1 MPKSQITSAT
11 LEGSII
17 RVSGPFDAG
26 PTEVG
31 LILDVVL
38 IQEGAYAH
46 GHTSPKDSLAADWVV
61 EADTVGEFDPD
72 KPVQSFGSVLLID
85 LAEPGNAVHQDFAWS
100 QVLTLPYPRKA

>member
-1 MPKSQITSAT
+1 MPRTQITSAE
-11 LEGSII
+11 LDGNVI
-17 RVSGPFDAG
+17 RVSGPFDAA

-46 GHTSPKDSLAADWVV
+46 GHTSPKDSFGADWVV
-61 EADTVGEFDPD
+61 DADVVGAFDPE
-72 KPVQSFGSVLLID
+72 KPVQSFGTVLLVD
-85 LAEPGNAVHQDFAWS
+85 LADPGNAVQQHFTWS